1 MHRRLL
7 AILALLATSATAL
20 RVPNPPQMRAPGKAS
35 TRRRVPPPP
44 PGSPKPADTVK
55 RWATVQASA
64 DAVSVSVVSLL
75 AQKTPIELY
84 YEQSVLLW
92 VLLGPALVTF
102 GAVWARITQTTEI
115 PDFETDFFVQKLG
128 GANAVRAL
136 RYEISE
142 ALRF

>member
-1 MHRRLL
+1 MNLL
-7 AILALLATSATAL
+7 VAAILSLAAAASAL
-20 RVPNPPQMRAPGKAS
+20 RVPVAPQMRAPGKSS

-44 PGSPKPADTVK
+44 AGSPKPIDTVK

-64 DAVSVSVVSLL
+64 DAVSVSVVCVL
-75 AQKTPIELY
+75 AEKTPFELY

-128 GANAVRAL
+128 GAHAVRAL